1 MKLCN
6 QLYDHSKLLQ
16 AFNQC
21 NIDSWNTYLSRVLDN
36 GSQKTFP
43 SKKGNKRGK
52 GSAKSL
58 KDHRRN
64 RSPRKGHSKKREK
77 DSRKSGKSKRGPK
90 KVDLKKTSDTK
101 SKSNRRQNF
110 PRPIV
115 HTSQVRETH
124 QSKKE
129 MQFAERKRHGN
140 FALES
145 TEDAKKSV
153 IKKERPSTPNV
164 EVGPLRQDSKE
175 KKVLSNVREVVETVS
190 DVALQYPTS
199 NFLSTA
205 EKNKRSGVRSDGQPI
220 KKKRFLS
227 DDFNNDGDNKGKYV
241 CYFCYS
247 AYVFC
252 S

>member
-1 MKLCN
+1 
-6 QLYDHSKLLQ
+6 
-16 AFNQC
+16 
-21 NIDSWNTYLSRVLDN
+21 
-36 GSQKTFP
+36 
-43 SKKGNKRGK
+43 
-52 GSAKSL
+52 
-58 KDHRRN
+58 
-64 RSPRKGHSKKREK
+64 
-77 DSRKSGKSKRGPK
+77 
-90 KVDLKKTSDTK
+90 
-101 SKSNRRQNF
+101 
-110 PRPIV
+110 
-115 HTSQVRETH
+115 
-124 QSKKE
+124 